1 MAECSGRTHTVW
13 YLLSCSSYGMVAV
26 QVPHHS
32 RHTSP

>member
-1 MAECSGRTHTVW
+1 MADCLDRMHSVW
-13 YLLSCSSYGMVAV
+13 YILGYKPHGMVAV